1 VESSACKPDELNPPE
16 PLVKKPL
23 LRIHGGID
31 QGLRVGKGFSKGE
44 LEAVGLDFTRAR
56 KLGLKIDKRRRSVHE
71 WNIQRLREYLDKL
84 RECGVKV

>member
-1 VESSACKPDELNPPE
+1 LCKLGESNPPE

-23 LRIHGGID
+23 LKIHGGVD

-44 LEAVGLDFTRAR
+44 LGAVGLDFTRAR

-71 WNIQRLREYLDKL
+71 WNVQRLREYLDKL
-84 RECGVKV
+84 RDRGVNV